1 MKLFSN
7 IAILALPLILAAQ
20 TSFAKC
26 VDCTTLEFGKKVQ
39 VPLLSPLLPLDAK
52 GKLEYIAHMG
62 VDLFKMPTQEE
73 PATIAF
79 LSTPPPDLMKRYEK
93 IFNEG
98 VLGLFLTERA
108 TYNRVHTP
116 TILLLESAD
125 AWTITHEFM
134 HYLFD
139 RARLLDDPTT
149 ESRLVNNMS
158 DAKEDF
164 FGTWDRYKMFGGYA
178 NEEHKQATVA
188 NFVAFADLQQQILLS
203 FEMEEMAI
211 EKFLRMI
218 YIHHKPPGF
227 DQTSFDRST
236 RYIRSTGSKSLDYLN
251 VMLSSCEDI
260 RNSLSASDGEL
271 LAKLGKTCAQAQAY
285 KKTILK
291 IGQDLNIEFTQQQ

>member
-7 IAILALPLILAAQ
+7 IAVLALPLILAAQ

-26 VDCTTLEFGKKVQ
+26 TDCTTLEFGKKVQ
-39 VPLLSPLLPLDAK
+39 VPLLSPLLPLGSK
-52 GKLEYIAHMG
+52 GKLEYIAHLG
-62 VDLFKMPTQEE
+62 VDLFRMPTQEE

-79 LSTPPPDLMKRYEK
+79 LATPSADLMSRYK
-93 IFNEG
+93 KHFDEG
-98 VLGLFLTERA
+98 TLGIFLTERA
-108 TYNRVHTP
+108 TYNRVEHP
-116 TILLLESAD
+116 TILLIESAD

-139 RARLLDDPTT
+139 RARLLEDPTS
-149 ESRLVNNMS
+149 ESRIVNNMT

-211 EKFLRMI
+211 EKFLRLI
-218 YIHHKPPGF
+218 YIHHKPFGF
-227 DQTSFDRST
+227 DQSSFDRST
-236 RYIRSTGSKSLDYLN
+236 RYIRSTGSKALDYLN
-251 VMLSSCEDI
+251 VMLSSCDDV
-260 RNSLSASDGEL
+260 RNSLLTQDREL
-271 LAKLGKTCAQAQAY
+271 LAKLNKTCTQAQDY
-285 KKTILK
+285 KNTILK
-291 IGQDLNIEFTQQQ
+291 IGKDLNIEFETQH